1 MAIFPGP
8 QAYISPSWYV
18 EAGERRGRTDLE
30 LSRGACLRV
39 DFFDDADR
47 LLEVVTRV
55 TDAHDHSAGKD
66 RRAVS
71 DAPAD
76 FIKAQLKGIVGPR
89 LQITRLEGTRK
100 MSQNRNAADRA
111 GVIEG
116 LSKSDR
122 DESRRVAHLIPNGI
136 TNRTTGCKRSL
147 IT

>member
-1 MAIFPGP
+1 MHAYGP
-8 QAYISPSWYV
+8 
-18 EAGERRGRTDLE
+18 
-30 LSRGACLRV
+30 V

-66 RRAVS
+66 RWAVS

-100 MSQNRNAADRA
+100 MSQNRKAADRA

-122 DESRRVAHLIPNGI
+122 DESRRVAHLIPKG
-136 TNRTTGCKRSL
+136 
-147 IT
+147 